1 MGDLVLLTAHAE
13 ADTAAGVE
21 LRPQS
26 PDEEFAALYPSLFQ
40 RAMRLAHRMTRDT
53 AQAEDVAAEALAR
66 AYSRWNVVRRMEQPD
81 AWVMRVTVNLVID
94 NSRKVKLVR
103 QWLPTL
109 GAERPVAHG
118 FDDELAVRQALV
130 AALATL
136 PKRQREAIALRYLAE
151 LDEEDISRSLQI
163 SPSSVRTHVQRGLAT
178 LRDRLGPTVEGSLYA
193 TR

>member
-1 MGDLVLLTAHAE
+1 VLLDTDVA
-13 ADTAAGVE
+13 ADAADAAC
-21 LRPQS
+21 LRS
-26 PDEEFAALYPSLFQ
+26 LTPDEEFAAAYPALFQ
-40 RAMRLAHRMTRDT
+40 RAMRLAYRMCRDPGL
-53 AQAEDVAAEALAR
+53 AEDVAAEALAR
-66 AYSRWNVVRRMEQPD
+66 AYSRWGAVRRMDQPD

-94 NSRKVKLVR
+94 NSRRAKLVR

-109 GAERPVAHG
+109 GADHDRPHA
-118 FDDELAVRQALV
+118 FDDDVAIRNALV

-151 LDEEDISRSLQI
+151 LDEDDISRSLQI

-178 LRDRLGPTVEGSLYA
+178 LRERLGPSVEGSLYA

>member
-1 MGDLVLLTAHAE
+1 MLLASGAV
-13 ADTAAGVE
+13 ADTADGVE
-21 LRPQS
+21 LRPMT
-26 PDEEFAALYPSLFQ
+26 PDEEFAAAYPSLFS
-40 RAMRLAHRMTRDT
+40 RAMRLAYRMTRDQ
-53 AQAEDVAAEALAR
+53 ALAEDVAAEALAR

-94 NSRKVKLVR
+94 HGRRSKLIR
-103 QWLPTL
+103 QRLPTL
-109 GAERPVAHG
+109 SADHDRPHR
-118 FDDELAVRQALV
+118 FDDDVAVRNALV

-151 LDEEDISRSLQI
+151 LDENDISRSLQI

-178 LRDRLGPTVEGSLYA
+178 LRDRLGPSVEGSLHA